1 VVFVRDSG
9 GWSPRFVQIGISNFD
24 YTEVRGDVRP
34 GEQVALLGAALL
46 QAQRQQQNDRIRS
59 ATAGPLGGGGAAG
72 ARGGGGGGG
81 GAGSRRAE
89 VAAVQFAET
98 FTVALGALRANKLR
112 SFLTMLGVVI
122 GVAAVIAMVA
132 IGRGAQ
138 ESVNA
143 RIAALGTTLLTVSPG
158 QVFGRGVASGTDR
171 ARLTMDDADA
181 LVRRGQTLGAVQPEM
196 SGQAQVQYS
205 SANTNTSIVGTTANY
220 PEVRR
225 FTVVAGRMFNE
236 AENAGTQRVAVL
248 GATVADNLGVS
259 SPEAIVGEAIRI
271 KGIQFIVVG
280 VLAPKGQGSPFGN
293 PDDQVLVP
301 ITTARFRVLGTD
313 RIRSINVLATSEAA
327 IPRAM
332 GEIQA
337 IVRREHRLRPGQ
349 ADDFSIR
356 NQADFLNT
364 LGETT
369 QTFTFLL
376 AGIAAVSLLV
386 GGIGI
391 MNIMLVSVTE
401 RTREIGVRKALGATR
416 STILLQFLIEAVVLC
431 LLGGLV
437 GVAIGAGG
445 AIALSKIASWNASVS
460 PASVV
465 LAFAFSAG
473 VGVLFGVWP
482 ARRAARLDPIT
493 ALRYE

>member
-1 VVFVRDSG
+1 
-9 GWSPRFVQIGISNFD
+9 
-24 YTEVRGDVRP
+24 
-34 GEQVALLGAALL
+34 
-46 QAQRQQQNDRIRS
+46 
-59 ATAGPLGGGGAAG
+59 
-72 ARGGGGGGG
+72 
-81 GAGSRRAE
+81 
-89 VAAVQFAET
+89 VQFAET

-196 SGQAQVQYS
+196 SGQAQVQFGS
-205 SANTNTSIVGTTANY
+205 VNTNTSVVGTTANY

-225 FTVVAGRMFNE
+225 FTVVTGRMFNE
-236 AENAGTQRVAVL
+236 SENAGTQRVAVL
-248 GATVADNLGVS
+248 GATVVDNLGVS
-259 SPEAIVGEAIRI
+259 SPEALVGEAIRI
-271 KGIQFIVVG
+271 KGIQFTVVG

-293 PDDQVLVP
+293 PDDQVLIP

-327 IPRAM
+327 IPQAM

-445 AIALSKIASWNASVS
+445 ALALSKLASWNASVS